1 MSQRKAV
8 MVVLFT
14 VFLGLLYGSSATAAD
29 YSVTIKRGQTLN
41 YGLAPGESV
50 TVYYYA
56 DGAPASCT
64 VSDAPGNYWI
74 MAANKTPVQTAMT
87 VSSCTFS

>member
-64 VSDAPGNYWI
+64 VVLPAR
-74 MAANKTPVQTAMT
+74 
-87 VSSCTFS
+87 